1 MHAESQKYIISLCS
15 DPNVRSAEMWE
26 EDGKTYIVISA
37 YDGEDYGYEGRMS
50 SWKVPESVRLAV
62 LGLIDQF
69 SLNQARA

>member
-1 MHAESQKYIISLCS
+1 MHTESQMHILSLCA
-15 DPNVRSAEMWE
+15 DPNVSHADIWE

-62 LGLIDQF
+62 IDLANR
-69 SLNQARA
+69 LNTAA